1 MIRCLS
7 FLTRFADRA
16 VLAAGFALVRRP
28 FLSTCLLALLLSPQ
42 LAAAFPAALTV
53 RTLFISSEPVTLAQL
68 VEGAPGQGWLLYY
81 PGPRAPAWPDPAPAA
96 PVAPGLLPP
105 WPAVLILLVLL
116 LVGLIAAHAVWT
128 CREDDP

>member
-81 PGPRAPAWPDPAPAA
+81 PGPRPR
-96 PVAPGLLPP
+96 PGPRPGRTRPQPP
-105 WPAVLILLVLL
+105 RSHQAFFPP
-116 LVGLIAAHAVWT
+116 G
-128 CREDDP
+128 RRS